1 MDFFVQ
7 IRNIGGINLELN
19 SVYVKNLVDK
29 GRAVMTEATQHTPS
43 RRAVDGPV
51 LGNGDMGAVIRTQ
64 EDGYVFLLGKNDF
77 WRQPYLYETQKQRKE
92 RLLGGNNRRT
102 GGRPLPAGWIRL
114 RFDGMHQT
122 QFHMVQNPYD
132 ARVIIDTPWGNGSLC
147 LESWIC
153 AVGNTLVIELENR
166 SEKDAA
172 VDFSIM
178 PGEYD
183 VYEVD
188 GYEDG
193 YTENAVWF
201 IYGAEPYNVPGKR
214 CVGVAA
220 SCDQKVDYCPDRMAK
235 KGGIF
240 TVKAGEAAKLLL
252 TMLSDLD
259 ASKPV
264 ERALEE
270 NAKAMENVDN
280 MRCKHELWWKNFWE
294 KSVVE
299 TGDETL
305 DSYYYS
311 SLYWLGSC
319 TRQGKVPPSLL
330 GCWVTSN
337 LAYWSGAYTLNYNFQ
352 SPFFCLYTANRQELV
367 TSYIDPL
374 LDIIPIGEMYAREK
388 FGHRGIC
395 LPVEIGPWGMVCSGQ
410 FFGQKTNAAYCC
422 VNIFMHYFSTYD
434 REWGLKAY
442 PFVKKT
448 VQFWEDDLVYED
460 GVYNVVGDCAHEE
473 VNSAG
478 EKNNIHAL
486 GLVKML
492 FDGILKMS
500 KELGL
505 DEEVRGKWSD
515 IASHLPQFTHYERNG
530 QKVFKYNEDSYEW
543 RDANGTPVK
552 FIYPFGCIGLDSE
565 EELLEMAR
573 NTLEQ
578 KDYLFFQANAFCEYF
593 QMRARVNADADKTYT
608 KMIEGCKKLSFPNRY
623 MTAHGGGIEDFS
635 AVPGGINEMMLQ
647 GHEGVIRVFPSWP
660 LGRDAKF
667 MNLRSYGAF
676 LVSSQI
682 KENEILFVEVISEK
696 GKRLV
701 LKNPWERAQLTV
713 NGRKM
718 GVYHEDK
725 IVLSTN
731 SGDVLLFRGIL

>member
-1 MDFFVQ
+1 MKPDSQ
-7 IRNIGGINLELN
+7 
-19 SVYVKNLVDK
+19 YVKKLVDK
-29 GRAVMTEATQHTPS
+29 GRAVMTCGTQHTPS
-43 RRAVDGPV
+43 RKAVDGPV

-77 WRQPYLYETQKQRKE
+77 WRQPYLYETKKQRRE
-92 RLLGGNNRRT
+92 RLLGGTNRRT
-102 GGRPLPAGWIRL
+102 GGRPIPAGWIRL
-114 RFDGMHQT
+114 KFDGMYQT
-122 QFHMVQNPYD
+122 KFHMVQNPYD
-132 ARVIIDTPWGNGSLC
+132 AKVAIDMPWGDGQLV
-147 LESWIC
+147 LKSWIC
-153 AVGNTLVIELENR
+153 AVRNTLAIEIENR

-201 IYGAEPYNVPGKR
+201 TYGAEPYNVPGKR

-220 SCDQKVDYCPDRMAK
+220 SCSCKTEYCTDRMAQ

-240 TVKAGEAAKLLL
+240 TVKAGDNAKLLL

-259 ASKPV
+259 ADNPGV
-264 ERALEE
+264 RALEE
-270 NAKAMENVDN
+270 NAKAMEDVDN
-280 MRCKHELWWKNFWE
+280 MRRKHELWWKKFWE

-319 TRQGKVPPSLL
+319 TGEGKVPPAIL

-352 SPFFCLYTANRQELV
+352 SPFFCLYTSNRQELV

-422 VNIFMHYFSTYD
+422 VNIFMHYFSTFD
-434 REWGLKAY
+434 REWGLLAY

-448 VQFWEDDLVYED
+448 AQFWEDDLVYEN

-473 VNSAG
+473 VSPSDG
-478 EKNNIHAL
+478 ERNNIHAL

-500 KELGL
+500 RDLGL
-505 DEEVRGKWSD
+505 DEESGTKWRD
-515 IASHLPQFTHYERNG
+515 IASHLPEFPHYVRNG

-552 FIYPFGCIGLDSE
+552 FIYPFGCIGLDSDK
-565 EELLEMAR
+565 ELLETAR

-578 KDYLFFQANAFCEYF
+578 KDYLFFQMNAFCEYF
-593 QMRARVNADADKTYT
+593 QMRARVNADADKTYRN
-608 KMIEGCKKLSFPNRY
+608 MIEGCKKLSFPNRY
-623 MTAHGGGIEDFS
+623 MTAHGGGIEDFN
-635 AVPGGINEMMLQ
+635 AIPGGINEMMLQ
-647 GHEGVIRVFPSWP
+647 GHEGVVRVFPSWP
-660 LGRDAKF
+660 VGKDAKF

-682 KENEILFVEVISEK
+682 KGNEILYVEVISEK
-696 GKRLV
+696 GRRLTFQ
-701 LKNPWERAQLTV
+701 NPWDCADIMRNGVRTGTLREERITIDTQP
-713 NGRKM
+713 
-718 GVYHEDK
+718 
-725 IVLSTN
+725 
-731 SGDVLLFRGIL
+731 GDIILLKKSIIKSK